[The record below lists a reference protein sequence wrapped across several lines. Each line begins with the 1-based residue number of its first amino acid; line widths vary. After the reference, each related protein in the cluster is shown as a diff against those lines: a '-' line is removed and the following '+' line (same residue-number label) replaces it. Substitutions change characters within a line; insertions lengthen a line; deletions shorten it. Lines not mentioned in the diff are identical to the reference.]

1 MIVGVEGRTLQGE
14 RYGVARYLVNLLREL
29 VLLEGNEE
37 YVVYLSGDIEPL
49 PFASPRLRTRV
60 LSRAPGLAWRH
71 LRLPLAMR
79 REGVGL
85 HFSPS
90 YFLPLLKVCPSV
102 VVVHDL
108 TFKAHPEWFARE
120 KRFRFDD
127 LFWREVKRAERII
140 TVSEHS
146 KGDIVRLLGVEPS
159 RVEVIYEAPDAFFRP
174 VEDEERLAGVRARH
188 GLRPGY
194 LFTAGAVHTR
204 RNLERLVEA
213 VARAERELGEGLQL
227 LILGQP
233 APFSPPVD
241 IEGTVRRSGLRGRVV
256 RLGYVPEEELLLLY
270 NACGLFVYPS
280 LYEGFGL
287 PVIEAMACG
296 TPVACSGVT
305 SLPEVAGEAAAYF
318 DPLDVEG
325 MGAVI
330 ASLLADSDR
339 RERLREAGMRR
350 AAGFS
355 WGRAA
360 QETLRVFREVAEGR
374 T

>member
-29 VLLEGNEE
+29 VLLDGEEE
-37 YVVYLSGDIEPL
+37 YVIYLSGEIAPL
-49 PFASPRLRTRV
+49 PISSPRLRTRV
-60 LSRAPGLAWRH
+60 LTRAPGLTWRH

-79 REGVGL
+79 HEGVGL

-108 TFKAHPEWFARE
+108 TFKVHPEWFAADR
-120 KRFRFDD
+120 RFRFDD
-127 LFWREVKRAERII
+127 LFWREVRRAERII

-159 RVEVIYEAPDAFFRP
+159 RVEVIYEAPDTFFRP
-174 VEDEERLAGVRARH
+174 VRDEELLAGVRDRY
-188 GLRPGY
+188 GLRPGF

-213 VARAERELGEGLQL
+213 VSLAERELGRELQL
-227 LILGQP
+227 LILGRP

-241 IEGTVRRSGLRGRVV
+241 IAGTAERCGLRGRVL
-256 RLGYVPEEELLLLY
+256 RLGYVSEEELLLLY

-296 TPVACSGVT
+296 TPVACSDAT

-318 DPLDVEG
+318 DPLSVRDMATAISSVLG
-325 MGAVI
+325 DGA
-330 ASLLADSDR
+330 L
-339 RERLREAGMRR
+339 RERLREAGIRR
-350 AAGFS
+350 AAIFS
-355 WGRAA
+355 WRRAA
-360 QETLRVFREVAEGR
+360 EETLRVFREVAEG